1 MANFKLTVSDIKGKS
16 ISKELKDS
24 DANPLLGLQLG
35 NETDASI
42 VGLTGKLKLTGGSDK
57 SGVPMRNDVH
67 GAARKQVL
75 LSKGVGLQDAESGQ
89 RKRKLMRGN
98 TVSEEIY
105 QVNCKFDGELPVEAP
120 TEEAAEEKTEFD
132 VVLTSAG
139 EKKIQVIKV
148 VRAITSLGLKEAK
161 DLVDN
166 APNTVKEGVAKAEAE
181 DLKKQIEEAGGTVEF
196 K

>member
-1 MANFKLTVSDIKGKS
+1 MANFKLTISDIKGKS

-57 SGVPMRNDVH
+57 SGVPMRNDIH
-67 GAARKQVL
+67 GAARKYVL
-75 LSKGVGLQDAESGQ
+75 LSKGVGLQAAETGQ
-89 RKRKLMRGN
+89 RVRKLMRGN

-120 TEEAAEEKTEFD
+120 AEDASEEKSED
-132 VVLTSAG
+132 
-139 EKKIQVIKV
+139 KK
-148 VRAITSLGLKEAK
+148 E
-161 DLVDN
+161 
-166 APNTVKEGVAKAEAE
+166 
-181 DLKKQIEEAGGTVEF
+181 
-196 K
+196 